1 MSEDEAEILAFLQE
15 IKASPYYQD
24 VFSEDT
30 RRNFDL
36 YEKALCGD
44 SEALIELSIS
54 RGIY

>member
-1 MSEDEAEILAFLQE
+1 MNEDDAEMLAFIQE
-15 IKASPYYQD
+15 IKSEPDYQE

-30 RRNFDL
+30 RQNFDL

-44 SEALIELSIS
+44 SEALIELCIS